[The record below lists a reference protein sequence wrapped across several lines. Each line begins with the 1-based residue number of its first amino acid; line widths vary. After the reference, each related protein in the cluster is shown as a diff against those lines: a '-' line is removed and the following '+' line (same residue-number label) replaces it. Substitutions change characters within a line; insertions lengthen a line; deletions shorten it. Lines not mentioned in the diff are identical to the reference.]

1 MSNRFGFKKTI
12 LVAGFTAAVVSAAQH
27 VAADEVKPGTVPVQ
41 VPTAAK
47 LPAPPA
53 SLPPKPDFVTASAD
67 KGFSIQSGD
76 GAFSLKLRA
85 YLHVDGRF
93 FLEDPPSGDGTEFLL
108 RRIRPVIEATVYKY
122 YKARVMPDFAG
133 SNTSLQ
139 DAYAET
145 AFDFPIN
152 GRIGKYKAPV
162 GLERLQSATSLL
174 FPERGLPTNLVPNR
188 DIGAQLQG
196 VLGEGLFEY
205 QAGVFDGTPD
215 GGSVNNDVDD
225 SKEFAGRLWLRP
237 LKNVGPAFAEL
248 GVGFA
253 GTYGKKSGEPT
264 AGNSQVASYRTSGQQ
279 NFFSYGG
286 TVIADGTHFRLA
298 PQAYWYVGPFGVLTE
313 YVRSSQEVSV
323 PGDDAT
329 IDNDAWQVA
338 GSWLVTGEANSYK
351 GITPSHNLSFDGGGL
366 GALELVARVGGL
378 EVDGAAFPVF
388 ANPDTSAKEAL
399 NVGAGVNWYW
409 NRAVKISA
417 AYEHT
422 SFDGGATGGGDRDD
436 EDIVFTRVQLAF

>member
-1 MSNRFGFKKTI
+1 MSNHFRFKRT
-12 LVAGFTAAVVSAAQH
+12 LTAAALAAAALTTAR
-27 VAADEVKPGTVPVQ
+27 VAVADEVKPGTVP
-41 VPTAAK
+41 AAK
-47 LPAPPA
+47 PAPAPAGPPA

-76 GAFSLKLRA
+76 GAFVLKLRA
-85 YLHVDGRF
+85 YLQADGRF
-93 FLEDPPSGDGTEFLL
+93 FLEDPPAGDGTEFTM
-108 RRIRPVIEATVYKY
+108 RRVRPVIEATVYKY

-133 SNTSLQ
+133 SSTSLQ

-152 GRIGKYKAPV
+152 GRIGKFKAPV
-162 GLERLQSATSLL
+162 GLERLQSATALL
-174 FPERGLPTNLVPNR
+174 LPERALPTNLVPNR
-188 DIGAQLQG
+188 DIGVQLQG

-225 SKEFAGRLWLRP
+225 AKEFAGRVFFKP
-237 LKNVGPAFAEL
+237 LKDLGPTFAEL

-253 GTYGKKSGEPT
+253 GTYGDKSGET
-264 AGNSQVASYRTSGQQ
+264 SAGNSEVASYKTAGQQ
-279 NFFSYGG
+279 NFFSYGA
-286 TVIADGTHFRLA
+286 TVVADGTHFRLA
-298 PQAYWYVGPFGVLTE
+298 PQAYWYAGPFGLLTE
-313 YVRSSQEVSV
+313 YVRSSQEVSI
-323 PGDDAT
+323 PGDSAT

-338 GSWLVTGEANSYK
+338 GSWVVTGEANSYK
-351 GITPSHNLSFDGGGL
+351 GISPTNNLSFSGGGL
-366 GALELVARVGGL
+366 GAFEVVARVTGL
-378 EVDGAAFPVF
+378 EVDNAAFPVF

-399 NVGAGVNWYW
+399 EVGAGLNWYW
-409 NRAVKISA
+409 NKAVKISA

-422 SFDGGATGGGDRDD
+422 SFDGGATNGDRDD

>member
-1 MSNRFGFKKTI
+1 MSNHFRFKKT
-12 LVAGFTAAVVSAAQH
+12 LAAAALAAAVVSTSG
-27 VAADEVKPGTVPVQ
+27 VVVADEVKPGTVP
-41 VPTAAK
+41 AAK
-47 LPAPPA
+47 PATPAPAGPPA

-76 GAFSLKLRA
+76 GAFQLKLRA
-85 YLHVDGRF
+85 YLQADGRF
-93 FLEDPPSGDGTEFLL
+93 FLEDPPSGDGTEFLM
-108 RRIRPVIEATVYKY
+108 RRVRPVIEATVYKY
-122 YKARVMPDFAG
+122 YKFRVMPDFAG

-145 AFDFPIN
+145 AFNFPIN
-152 GRIGKYKAPV
+152 GRIGKFKAPV
-162 GLERLQSATSLL
+162 GLERLQSATALL

-188 DIGAQLQG
+188 DLGVQLQG

-225 SKEFAGRLWLRP
+225 SKEFAGRVWFRP
-237 LKNVGPAFAEL
+237 LKSLGATFAEL

-253 GTYGKKSGEPT
+253 GTYGKKSGETT

-279 NFFSYGG
+279 NFFSYGA
-286 TVIADGTHFRLA
+286 TVVADGTQFRLA
-298 PQAYWYVGPFGVLTE
+298 PQAYWYVGPFGLLTE
-313 YVRSSQEVSV
+313 YVRSSQDVAV

-338 GSWLVTGEANSYK
+338 GSWVVTGEANSYK
-351 GITPSHNLSFDGGGL
+351 GITPANNLSFDSGGL
-366 GALELVARVGGL
+366 GALEVVARVGGL
-378 EVDGAAFPVF
+378 EVDGVAFPVF

-399 NVGAGVNWYW
+399 NFGAGLNWHW
-409 NRAVKISA
+409 NKSVKVSA

-422 SFDGGATGGGDRDD
+422 SFDGGATNGDRDD